1 MINIRNYKELMLF
14 LYLENSSD
22 MYLKQENG
30 KYLISLNKKDWYPIS
45 KRLAKQLLKI
55 WGIELCKTK

>member
-22 MYLKQENG
+22 MYLKKDDK
-30 KYLISLNKKDWYPIS
+30 KYLISLNKRDWYPIS
-45 KRLAKQLLKI
+45 KRIAKQLLNQ
-55 WGIELCKTK
+55 WGIDLCERK